1 MRRRWKLIVALVCI
15 TFLSVFGLVFGKIG
29 TSLFG
34 IDNPPSWITQKNPEF
49 ELPAPQLF
57 SIGPL
62 DVTNTM
68 LASWLTML
76 VLIVLFFLATRKMKL
91 VPGRLQASVEWVVGT
106 LLEFVEGI
114 AGKENGRRFFPV
126 IATIFLF
133 VMFNAYLALLPFFG
147 ESIYVPVEEPA
158 GVWHEWPLLRSA
170 STDLNLPLAMAVIA
184 VLFVEYWGIST
195 LKARPY
201 LSSNFFNFGPLFG
214 SLRKLFTGKIGEGL
228 GGLLTGFI
236 KAFVGF
242 LELVSHGVRI
252 VSFAFRLFGNMTA
265 GEILLVVISYLVLW
279 VVPLPF
285 YGLELLVGFVQALI
299 FASLTL
305 VFAAIAVTPHEHEE
319 E

>member
-1 MRRRWKLIVALVCI
+1 MRRRWKLIVALVSV
-15 TFLSVFGLVFGKIG
+15 TFLFVVGLVFGKIG

-34 IDNPPSWITQKNPEF
+34 IENPPSWLAQKDPEF
-49 ELPAPQLF
+49 ELPAPELF

-62 DVTNTM
+62 DITNTM

-76 VLIVLFFLATRKMKL
+76 VLIVLFLAATRRMKL
-91 VPGRLQASVEWVVGT
+91 VPGRLQALVEWVVGT
-106 LLEFVEGI
+106 LLEFAEDI
-114 AGKENGRRFFPV
+114 AGRENGRRFFPV

-133 VMFNAYLALLPFFG
+133 VMFNSYLALMPFFG
-147 ESIYVPVEEPA
+147 ESIYVHV
-158 GVWHEWPLLRSA
+158 GGHEWPLLRSA
-170 STDLNLPLAMAVIA
+170 STDLNLPLSMAVIA
-184 VLFVEYWGIST
+184 VLFVEYWGMST